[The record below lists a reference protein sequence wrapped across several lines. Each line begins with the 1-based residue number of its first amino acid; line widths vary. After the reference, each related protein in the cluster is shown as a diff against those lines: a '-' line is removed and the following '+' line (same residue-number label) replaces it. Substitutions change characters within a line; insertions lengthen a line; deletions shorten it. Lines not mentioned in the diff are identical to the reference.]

1 MEDCEIGRCKWQ
13 GVMFLSVLKL
23 GRGYERLS
31 INGGVDN
38 NV

>member
-1 MEDCEIGRCKWQ
+1 MEGCEVGCCKWQ
-13 GVMFLSVLKL
+13 GVIVLNVLKL
-23 GRGYERLS
+23 GRRDERLS